1 MPLARANILI
11 GKCYRDSFSA
21 VYRVDGYDGNDVHY
35 VVYDLTNRGKLT
47 ERQHSESW
55 ADSLLIWKARCNALS
70 PVTRAISAYPL
81 AS

>member
-55 ADSLLIWKARCNALS
+55 ADFLADLESEVQCPQPGHSCN
-70 PVTRAISAYPL
+70 
-81 AS
+81 